1 MQREI
6 DHLKKELR
14 HARRRQTPSQFD
26 SSSNS
31 ENDGSYRR
39 RSRTPPSESFSYEKE
54 HHHERRYK
62 IPTHRGLEIDAMSKV
77 LNQISKSPFIWK
89 IEGVILP

>member
-6 DHLKKELR
+6 DHLKKELF
-14 HARRRQTPSQFD
+14 HAQRKQTPPQSD
-26 SSSNS
+26 SSSDG

-39 RSRTPPSESFSYEKE
+39 RSRTPLNKSFSYEKE

-62 IPTHRGLEIDAMSKV
+62 IPTHRGLEIDAMSKA
-77 LNQISKSPFIWK
+77 LN
-89 IEGVILP
+89 

>member
-1 MQREI
+1 MQKEI

-14 HARRRQTPSQFD
+14 HVQRRQTPSQFE

-54 HHHERRYK
+54 HNHECRYK
-62 IPTHRGLEIDAMSKV
+62 SLTCRGLGNDAMSKV
-77 LNQISKSPFIWK
+77 LN
-89 IEGVILP
+89 